1 MNKSL
6 LSKMQSRVSAR
17 AVQELSRKKRFT
29 LGLSTFLIVVV
40 VSEIIRLALLNG

>member
-1 MNKSL
+1 MKKSL
-6 LSKMQSRVSAR
+6 SSKMQSRISAR

-29 LGLSTFLIVVV
+29 LALSTFLIVVV